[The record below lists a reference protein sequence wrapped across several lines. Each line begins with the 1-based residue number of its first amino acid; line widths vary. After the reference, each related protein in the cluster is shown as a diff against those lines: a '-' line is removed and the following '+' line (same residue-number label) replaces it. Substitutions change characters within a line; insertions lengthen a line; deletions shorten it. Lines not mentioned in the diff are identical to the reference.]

1 MATATFVKTSLV
13 DNSDQT
19 KSIAVIDVDGN
30 EVQVEFWFSLINS
43 LGKEDT
49 KTCLCAEALI
59 RTGNFID
66 AHELLTPI
74 ATGSITKDE
83 NGNKV
88 DNRNWAKNWL
98 DAYPIPTQQTVNEID
113 PLA

>member
-1 MATATFVKTSLV
+1 MMATATFVKTSLV

-19 KSIAVIDVDGN
+19 KSLAIIDVDGA
-30 EVQVEFWFSLINS
+30 EVKVEFWFSLINI

-49 KTCLCAEALI
+49 KTFLCAEALN
-59 RTGNFID
+59 RTKNFID

-83 NGNKV
+83 NGNKI
-88 DNRNWAKNWL
+88 DNRNWAKNWI
-98 DAYPIPTQQTVNEID
+98 DSYPIPANDLID
-113 PLA
+113 L